1 MSDLSNLF
9 KGNTSTL
16 SAASVPLS
24 TVSLSSRSE
33 AKSVI
38 RDNRNDSNIESNI
51 RKGVRKELSK
61 EALKD
66 ELKIFRGVQA

>member
-9 KGNTSTL
+9 KGNTNVL
-16 SAASVPLS
+16 SAVSAPLS
-24 TVSLSSRSE
+24 AVTLSSRSE

-38 RDNRNDSNIESNI
+38 RDNWNASHIESNI

-66 ELKIFRGVQA
+66 ELKIFKDVQR